1 MLCTVIWDIYR
12 SDERPQVWEALQS
25 LLLEDSPDWSRKG
38 VYGYWDPETKKLL
51 YLGLANNLPE
61 RFSQHNGLVP
71 HSGGNK
77 SDQIEAWFERHEQLG
92 LTTMIQAAAVGL
104 LDLMHEISPSLG
116 AESSEIIALGEGQL
130 IELHRRETG
139 ARPSWN
145 RIGGSKYGAELA
157 IENGHSLIPILSAAR
172 DSLFVARRSL
182 RDLTADERARTWEAT
197 IHSARMRAVL
207 DAHDIRGLPAETPD
221 ISKRIEQLLLVRA
234 GHLVD
239 DLSPSNADIMEWL
252 RRIEDGRANAEVHQL
267 REGLSSLT
275 EEIPV
280 SSDRQVAAMLSA
292 IVDSADFSADAKHVT
307 DLLAARYLMANPLE
321 AF

>member
-1 MLCTVIWDIYR
+1 MLCTVIWDIYCA
-12 SDERPQVWEALQS
+12 DERAQVWDALQS
-25 LLLEDSPDWSRKG
+25 LLPEDSPSWSQKG
-38 VYGYWDPETKKLL
+38 VYGYWDPDTRELL

-61 RFSQHNGLVP
+61 RFAQHNGLVP

-77 SDQIEAWFERHEQLG
+77 RGEIDAWFEGHKQLG
-92 LTTMIQAAAVGL
+92 LTTMIQAGAVGL

-130 IELHRRETG
+130 IELHRQETG

-157 IENGHSLIPILSAAR
+157 VENAHSLIPILSAAR

-182 RDLTADERARTWEAT
+182 RNLAADDCALAWETT

-239 DLSPSNADIMEWL
+239 DLSPSDGDIMEWL
-252 RRIEDGRANAEVHQL
+252 RRIEDGRANAEVYQL
-267 REGLSSLT
+267 REGLSSLA
-275 EEIPV
+275 EDMPL
-280 SSDRQVAAMLSA
+280 SNDRQVATMLSA
-292 IVDSADFSADAKHVT
+292 IVDGADFSADASNVT
-307 DLLAARYLMANPLE
+307 ALLAARYLMTKPLE

>member
-12 SDERPQVWEALQS
+12 SDERAQVWEALQS
-25 LLLEDSPDWSRKG
+25 LLAEDSPDWSRKG
-38 VYGYWDPETKKLL
+38 VYGYWDPETRELL
-51 YLGLANNLPE
+51 YLGLADNLAG
-61 RFSQHNGLVP
+61 RFAQHNGLVP

-77 SDQIEAWFERHEQLG
+77 SRQIEAWFEEHEQLG

-130 IELHRRETG
+130 IELHQQETG

-145 RIGGSKYGAELA
+145 KVGGSKHGAELA
-157 IENGHSLIPILSAAR
+157 AESAHSLIPILSAAR

-182 RDLTADERARTWEAT
+182 RDLIADERALVWEGT

-207 DAHDIRGLPAETPD
+207 EAHDIRGMPAETPD

-239 DLSPSNADIMEWL
+239 DLSPSDADIMEWL
-252 RRIEDGRANAEVHQL
+252 RRIEDGRADTEVHQL
-267 REGLSSLT
+267 REGLSSLA
-275 EEIPV
+275 EDMPV
-280 SSDRQVAAMLSA
+280 SSDRQVAGMLSA
-292 IVDSADFSADAKHVT
+292 IVASADFSADAINVT
-307 DLLAARYLMANPLE
+307 DLLAERYLMANPLE

>member
-12 SDERPQVWEALQS
+12 SDERTQVWEALHS
-25 LLLEDSPDWSRKG
+25 LLPEDSPDWSRKG
-38 VYGYWDPETKKLL
+38 VYGYWDPERKELL

-61 RFSQHNGLVP
+61 RFAQHNGLTP

-77 SDQIEAWFERHEQLG
+77 HGEIEAWFEGHEQLG
-92 LTTMIQAAAVGL
+92 LTTMIQAGAVGL

-116 AESSEIIALGEGQL
+116 AESSKIIALGEGQL
-130 IELHRRETG
+130 IELHRQETG

-145 RIGGSKYGAELA
+145 QVGGSKYGAELA
-157 IENGHSLIPILSAAR
+157 VENSHSLIPILSAAR
-172 DSLFVARRSL
+172 DSLFVARRTL
-182 RDLTADERARTWEAT
+182 RDLTDDDCALAWETT

-207 DAHDIRGLPAETPD
+207 DAHDIRGLPAETSD

-239 DLSPSNADIMEWL
+239 DLSPSDADIMEWL
-252 RRIEDGRANAEVHQL
+252 RRIEDGRANIEVYQL
-267 REGLSSLT
+267 REGLSSLA
-275 EEIPV
+275 EDMPP
-280 SSDRQVAAMLSA
+280 SNDRQVAAMLSA
-292 IVDSADFSADAKHVT
+292 IVNSADFSADASNVT
-307 DLLAARYLMANPLE
+307 ALLTARYLMTKPLE

>member
-12 SDERPQVWEALQS
+12 SGERAQVWEALRS
-25 LLLEDSPDWSRKG
+25 LLPEDSPDWSRKG
-38 VYGYWDPETKKLL
+38 VYGYWDPQSRELL
-51 YLGLANNLPE
+51 YLGLANNLPA
-61 RFSQHNGLVP
+61 RFAQHNGLVP

-77 SDQIEAWFERHEQLG
+77 SKQIEAWFEGHEQLG

-145 RIGGSKYGAELA
+145 KVGGSKYGAELA
-157 IENGHSLIPILSAAR
+157 VENTHSLIPILSAAR

-182 RDLTADERARTWEAT
+182 RNLAADERALTWEAT

-207 DAHDIRGLPAETPD
+207 DAHDIRGLPAETPN

-234 GHLVD
+234 GHIVD
-239 DLSPSNADIMEWL
+239 DLSPSDADIMEWL
-252 RRIEDGRANAEVHQL
+252 RCIEDGRANMEVLQL
-267 REGLSSLT
+267 RGGLGSLA

-280 SSDRQVAAMLSA
+280 GSDGQVAAMLSA
-292 IVDSADFSADAKHVT
+292 ILAGADFSADASNVT
-307 DLLAARYLMANPLE
+307 DFLAERYLMTNPLE